1 MKKTYT
7 KPELD
12 VVAFNHSNIIAT
24 SDTVPIGDDI
34 EHGVTGAPRY
44 NPIWDE

>member
-1 MKKTYT
+1 MKKIYT

-12 VVAFNHSNIIAT
+12 VVTFNHSNIIAT
-24 SDTVPIGDDI
+24 SEVPIGDDI

-44 NPIWDE
+44 NPIWEE